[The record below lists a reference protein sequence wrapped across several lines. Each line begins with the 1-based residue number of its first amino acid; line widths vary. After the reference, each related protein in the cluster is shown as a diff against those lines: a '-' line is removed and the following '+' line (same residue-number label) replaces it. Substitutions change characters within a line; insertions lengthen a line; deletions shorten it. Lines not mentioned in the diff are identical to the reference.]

1 MLSCL
6 IVVNLTGSLGMR
18 FEGVNC
24 IIVEFGIPDFLPDR
38 TGVGVGLKLCF
49 FSTDVYTLSFEKEGI
64 FLDILYLPELP
75 PIMDGAFKNELII
88 CFR

>member
-1 MLSCL
+1 M
-6 IVVNLTGSLGMR
+6 VVNLTGSLGMR
-18 FEGVNC
+18 FDGVNC
-24 IIVEFGIPDFLPDR
+24 IIVELGNPDFLPDR

-49 FSTDVYTLSFEKEGI
+49 FSTDVCTLSFEKDGI
-64 FLDILYLPELP
+64 FLDRLCLPELP

>member
-1 MLSCL
+1 
-6 IVVNLTGSLGMR
+6 MR

-24 IIVEFGIPDFLPDR
+24 IIVELGIPDFLPDR

-49 FSTDVYTLSFEKEGI
+49 FSTEVCTLSFEKDGI
-64 FLDILYLPELP
+64 FLDILYLPELH
-75 PIMDGAFKNELII
+75 PIIDGAFKNELII